1 MEFFINQNSTLP
13 ILKMEPVVDGISESY
28 RTLIENL
35 DNAIIRFSMKDEKN
49 GIQKIFMNPAHI
61 VQKLKNNPDVPTDYY
76 IYYKWKENDTK
87 IKGRFIGEF
96 SIVLLNGELISPI
109 RENLYI
115 NII

>member
-13 ILKMEPVVDGISESY
+13 ILKMEPVIDGKSDSY
-28 RTLIENL
+28 KNIIEIL
-35 DNAIIRFSMKDEKN
+35 DNAIIRFSMKNEAN
-49 GIQKIFMNPAHI
+49 GIQKIFMNQAYI
-61 VQKLKNNPDVPTDYY
+61 VQKLKNNPDSPWEYY
-76 IYYKWKENDTK
+76 LYYKWNSNDTK

-96 SIVLLNGELISPI
+96 SIVLENGELISPI

>member
-13 ILKMEPVVDGISESY
+13 ILKMEPVIDGKSDSY
-28 RTLIENL
+28 KNIIEIL
-35 DNAIIRFSMKDEKN
+35 DNAIIRFSMKNEAN
-49 GIQKIFMNPAHI
+49 GIQKIFMNQAYI
-61 VQKLKNNPDVPTDYY
+61 VEKFKNNPDTPWEYY
-76 IYYKWKENDTK
+76 LYYKWNANDTK

-96 SIVLLNGELISPI
+96 SIVLENGELITPI